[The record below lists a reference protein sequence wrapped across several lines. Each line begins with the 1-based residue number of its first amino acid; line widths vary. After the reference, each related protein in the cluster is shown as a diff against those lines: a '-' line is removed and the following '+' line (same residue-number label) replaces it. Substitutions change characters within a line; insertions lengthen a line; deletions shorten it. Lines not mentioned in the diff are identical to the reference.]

1 MIDIAIIGGG
11 PAGLTAGIYA
21 KRAGLDM
28 VIIEKIYP
36 GGQVQNTAML
46 ENYPGIPSI
55 SGSELAEN
63 MHMHAKSLGID
74 FVLKNVVTISGEK
87 GNFTISLEN
96 GDEISAKNIIIAT
109 GTTWKKMG
117 VAGESE
123 YIGRGISSCAVCDGF
138 FYKERDVIVVGGGD
152 SAVEESI
159 YLTRFAKSVTVIHRR
174 DELRAQKV
182 IQEEAFKNEKI
193 SFVWNSI
200 PEEVLGNSEKVT
212 ALRVK
217 NVQTGELTDIP
228 TDGIFVYI
236 GMLPNCDFLP
246 ADFLSVDE
254 GGFIITSENLE
265 TSVKGIFAAGDVRSN
280 AFRQIITACADGA
293 RAVRAIENNF

>member
-21 KRAGLDM
+21 KRAGLDV

-87 GNFTISLEN
+87 ENFTISLEN